1 VGNKKFKGG
10 YIMRKPKVGIFGFT
24 GCGGCQLEILNLEDQ
39 LLDLINALEIVHF
52 TELITEYSDT
62 YEIALVEG
70 SITTK
75 HGVERIKKIGD
86 IAKTIVAIGACAVS
100 GGLNCLK
107 NLYGLEK
114 SKKLVYGDKKDWIDS
129 IEVKPIDEYVKVDY
143 YARGCPP
150 NRFEMVDII
159 KSLILGKKPEIPNYP
174 VCVECKRN
182 GNTCVY
188 EFGITC
194 LGPISRAGC
203 NSWCPNS
210 ASGCEACRGVIDNPN
225 VNAQKDLLAEYGLTV
240 EDIMKQFNLYNAC
253 KGKTVEEKN
262 K

>member
-1 VGNKKFKGG
+1 MG
-10 YIMRKPKVGIFGFT
+10 KPKVGIFGFT

-39 LLDLINALEIVHF
+39 LLDLVSAVDIVHF
-52 TELITEYSDT
+52 TEAVTEHSDT

-70 SITTK
+70 AVTTN
-75 HGVERIKKIGD
+75 HGVERIKKISS
-86 IAKTIVAIGACAVS
+86 IAKVIVAVGACACT

-114 SKKLVYGDKKDWIDS
+114 AKELVYGDRKDWIDS
-129 IEVKPIDEYVKVDY
+129 IEVKPIDSYVKVDY

-150 NRFEMVDII
+150 NRFEIVDII
-159 KSLILGKKPEIPNYP
+159 KALIIGKKPEIPNYP

-188 EFGITC
+188 ELGMTC
-194 LGPISRAGC
+194 LGPIARAGC
-203 NSWCPNS
+203 NSRCPNNGE
-210 ASGCEACRGVIDNPN
+210 GCVACRGVIDEPN

-240 EDIMKQFNLYNAC
+240 DDILRQFNLYNAC
-253 KGKTVEEKN
+253 EGKRIEQGN
-262 K
+262 KL

>member
-1 VGNKKFKGG
+1 MN
-10 YIMRKPKVGIFGFT
+10 KPKVGVFGFT

-39 LLDLINALEIVHF
+39 LLDLINAVEIVHF
-52 TELITEYSDT
+52 TEAITECSDN

-75 HGVERIKKIGD
+75 HGVEKIKKIGD
-86 IAKTIVAIGACAVS
+86 IAKIIVAIGACAAT

-114 SKKLVYGDKKDWIDS
+114 AKELVYGDKKDWIDS
-129 IEVKPIDEYVKVDY
+129 IEVKPVDTYVKVDY

-150 NRFEMVDII
+150 NRFEIVDIV
-159 KSLILGKKPEIPNYP
+159 KSLIIEKKPEIPNYP
-174 VCVECKRN
+174 VCIECKRN

-188 EFGITC
+188 ELGITC

-203 NSWCPNS
+203 NSRCPNS
-210 ASGCEACRGVIDNPN
+210 AIGCEACRGIIDDPN
-225 VNAQKDLLAEYGLTV
+225 VNAQKDLLSEYGLTV
-240 EDIMKQFNLYNAC
+240 EDIMEEFNLYNAC
-253 KGKTVEEKN
+253 KGKTIGQKTN
-262 K
+262 SFGGLL